1 MSYFEHEGCKLHYET
16 EGNGQPLVLLHGLA
30 ADCAD
35 WLPVRALLAKYFL
48 VVMPDNRLSGRSACP
63 PGSVSAADLAGD
75 VRALLDHLGLKKSSV
90 VGHSMGGYVAQEF
103 ALRFPE
109 RLDKL
114 VLEGTGAACSARNA
128 ALLREMAVLAG
139 KNGYSRSFWRLLLP
153 WMISPKMYSNPS
165 TIDLMVK
172 VISEYPYMLP
182 PEKFAA
188 SVEIIAAHDAS
199 SRLSGVKAETL
210 VISGGHDILMPAEE
224 GRALADAIPG
234 ARFAYAKEAG
244 HSVHFELPDVFAQAV
259 TVFLRGEL
267 PAPDKSAS

>member
-1 MSYFEHEGCKLHYET
+1 MAYFEHEGCRLHYET
-16 EGNGQPLVLLHGLA
+16 EGTGHSLVLLHGLA

-35 WLPVRALLAKYFL
+35 WLPVCSLLAKYFL
-48 VVMPDNRLSGRSACP
+48 VVMPDNRLSGRSVCP
-63 PGSVSAADLAGD
+63 QGPVSAADLAGD
-75 VRALLDHLGLKKSSV
+75 VRALLDHLGLAKASV
-90 VGHSMGGYVAQEF
+90 AGHSLGGYVAQEF

-109 RLDKL
+109 RLEKL
-114 VLEGTGAACSARNA
+114 VLEGTGAVCSARNA
-128 ALLREMAVLAG
+128 ALFREMAELARRD
-139 KNGYSRSFWRLLLP
+139 GYSPSFWRLLLP
-153 WMISPKMYSNPS
+153 WMISPGMYSKPA

-172 VISEYPYMLP
+172 VISEYPHMLP

-188 SVEIIAAHDAS
+188 SVEIIAAHDAA
-199 SRLSGVKAETL
+199 SRLPQVKAETL
-210 VISGGHDILMPAEE
+210 VIAGGHDILMTAEE